1 MCENKSTQ
9 EAEGKRHD
17 KQGFKK
23 GKKHIKSQQ
32 AQSLNSDTAVPMLRF
47 GIANNF
53 DLFKGGMYGKIQKN
67 RAINIR

>member
-9 EAEGKRHD
+9 EAEGKRHG
-17 KQGFKK
+17 KQGFKN

-47 GIANNF
+47 GYC
-53 DLFKGGMYGKIQKN
+53 L
-67 RAINIR
+67 RVL